1 MAQRGEIFRSVGGRK
16 PKRTAFD
23 LSFDNKLSTD
33 FGVLTPVLCKEVVPG
48 DTFKITSEMMVR
60 MAPTLAPVMHN
71 INVTVH
77 FFFVPDRIIWEDF
90 EDFIT
95 GGADGLSS
103 PVVPYVESVDLA
115 TYAGSGTLADCLGI
129 PNNIGDGQTQ
139 IVTLPFRAYQ
149 KIYNEYYRDQN
160 LTDEVELEVASGE
173 ETTEFEQLFKL
184 RKRCWQKDY
193 FTSALPF
200 AQRGGDVSLPL
211 SLGGSASVSGAAG
224 VYYYDAQ
231 DGTVLGTSLVDLK
244 SGDSEGNVGVDLYNA
259 PGSSQSVGAMVEL
272 IPSGPSKPDG
282 SKWLHADMSEAT
294 VNSPT
299 IRDLRRASKLQEWL
313 ERNARG
319 GSRYIEQ
326 ILSHFGVR
334 SSDARLQRPE
344 YLGGGSVPV
353 VISEVLQQAAST
365 DADPAGAMAGHGIA
379 VGNSPRFKKFFEE
392 HGYIMG
398 IMSIMPTTAYMD
410 GLPRHFLK
418 QDKFDYYFPEFAHIG
433 EQPIFNAEIS
443 AAHRDPYATFGYTPR
458 YAEYKYSPSECHG
471 DFRGNLSFWHL
482 ARPVSDDVAL
492 NTSFV
497 ECDKS
502 SLNRI
507 FAVDDSDPDSP
518 YYESVNKFWIEIY
531 HHIVAKRPMPLLG
544 DPQF

>member
-95 GGADGLSS
+95 GGANGLSA
-103 PVVPYVESVDLA
+103 PVVPFVESVDLA
-115 TYAGSGTLADCLGI
+115 DYAGSGTLADYLGI

-160 LTDEVELEVASGE
+160 LTSEVELEVSSGE
-173 ETTEFEQLFKL
+173 ESTDYAELFKL

-200 AQRGGDVSLPL
+200 AQRGGDVSIPL
-211 SLGGSASVSGAAG
+211 QIGKITGRISPVVEDDDAISTVGSLWSSDNGE
-224 VYYYDAQ
+224 
-231 DGTVLGTSLVDLK
+231 LFN
-244 SGDSEGNVGVDLYNA
+244 EGNEEKAYFKFLNNSDNTLQTNV
-259 PGSSQSVGAMVEL
+259 
-272 IPSGPSKPDG
+272 
-282 SKWLHADMSEAT
+282 T
-294 VNSPT
+294 SPT
-299 IRDLRRASKLQEWL
+299 IRDLRRANKLQEWL

-365 DADPAGAMAGHGIA
+365 EADPAGAMAGHGIA

-443 AAHRDPYATFGYTPR
+443 AAHRDAYGTFGYTPR

-518 YYESVNKFWIEIY
+518 YYESVNKFWVEIY